1 MVAKEGF
8 ELLVSPIHRLGA
20 LDVPMPFGPDME
32 NFVVPNERRIVEE
45 VLSIVNQ

>member
-20 LDVPMPFGPDME
+20 LDVPVPVGADME
-32 NFVVPNERRIVEE
+32 NFVVPDERRIVEE
-45 VLSIVNQ
+45 VLSVVNK